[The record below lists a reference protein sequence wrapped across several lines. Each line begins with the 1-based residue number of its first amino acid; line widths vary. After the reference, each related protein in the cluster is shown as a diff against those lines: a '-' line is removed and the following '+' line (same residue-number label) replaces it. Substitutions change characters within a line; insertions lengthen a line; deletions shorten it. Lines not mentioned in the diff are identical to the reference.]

1 MPFVQTIFLIFLRR
15 SGGHTFPKLLWSQQG
30 PVKDMR
36 TRTLATFTT
45 RHVLTKISWQL
56 QERLSTLITQSY
68 LGSAK
73 FEIPIP
79 LFTIKAIS
87 PFKTDN
93 WKLKY
98 PFNPWKNRYY
108 DSLLS
113 SLLLAILVIMPYISV
128 VLYFF
133 PKPVQ
138 KHTFICF
145 SQQAR
150 TAILFSLFYRWLLSN
165 LS

>member
-1 MPFVQTIFLIFLRR
+1 MPFVQTTFLIFLKL
-15 SGGHTFPKLLWSQQG
+15 SGGHTFPKLLWSVPG

-36 TRTLATFTT
+36 AKTLNTFTT
-45 RHVLTKISWQL
+45 LYILTKISWDL
-56 QERLSTLITQSY
+56 QEHLSTLITQSY

-98 PFNPWKNRYY
+98 TFNPWKNWYY

-113 SLLLAILVIMPYISV
+113 SLLLAILVIMPCISA
-128 VLYFF
+128 VLYFPQRLF
-133 PKPVQ
+133 RNVDSFASLNKLGQ
-138 KHTFICF
+138 QYCSLCF
-145 SQQAR
+145 
-150 TAILFSLFYRWLLSN
+150 TDDC
-165 LS
+165 